1 MKSEIWKNV
10 ISDNLKNALLKEV
23 DFLLSK
29 EMNYLKTENK
39 RLLEDNIFIRNQFKN
54 LLKRFKK
61 LEVKKW

>member
-61 LEVKKW
+61 LEVKK